1 MSLRIGLDFDNTVI
15 RYDAVFHRLAVRR
28 GWLPAR
34 PPLTKEKVKDLLLA
48 ADGDDRRWQAL
59 QAEAYGREILAA
71 SFFPG
76 CRAFLRRAAAAGH
89 EVFIV
94 SHKSKTSHF
103 DRSVKLRDWA
113 LRWLKS
119 NARGLIEPG
128 HVFFAEDRD
137 AKVRRIAA
145 LDLDLFVDDLLP
157 VLDHRD
163 FPARTAAVHFR
174 SATWTAV
181 TRALAC
187 VEKLGPAAF
196 AAVAKTCLAAPV
208 RAERAARRG
217 NNRLWKVTLEDGRR
231 VLVKRYLVDARDR
244 RERGLA
250 EFRAL
255 RLMWD
260 NGIRCVPEPLY
271 LEPGGAFAVMSWLD
285 GADLRFGLAGSAEVR
300 QAADFIRRLS
310 GLRPSNFPEAA
321 DSRRCLADYAR
332 HIETRLDRIREGA
345 AALKSRPEARRFV
358 ADTVL
363 PLKEAVLAR
372 FFAECKRQG
381 LDPEKPL
388 PPSRRILSPSDF
400 GFHNALREAR
410 GRMRFLDFEYFGQ
423 DDPAK
428 LACDFC
434 HHAGF
439 SLSPALKRLFV
450 ERLAAGLPESDA
462 FLRRV
467 DLLLDVIGLEWLLI
481 VLNVLSADTRTR
493 RKFADPGLSEDALV
507 LSRLKAARRIAADL
521 KDGRRP
527 VALRRVAMKKHDSKR
542 AHADR

>member
-1 MSLRIGLDFDNTVI
+1 M
-15 RYDAVFHRLAVRR
+15 
-28 GWLPAR
+28 
-34 PPLTKEKVKDLLLA
+34 
-48 ADGDDRRWQAL
+48 
-59 QAEAYGREILAA
+59 
-71 SFFPG
+71 
-76 CRAFLRRAAAAGH
+76 
-89 EVFIV
+89 
-94 SHKSKTSHF
+94 
-103 DRSVKLRDWA
+103 
-113 LRWLKS
+113 
-119 NARGLIEPG
+119 
-128 HVFFAEDRD
+128 
-137 AKVRRIAA
+137 
-145 LDLDLFVDDLLP
+145 
-157 VLDHRD
+157 
-163 FPARTAAVHFR
+163 
-174 SATWTAV
+174 
-181 TRALAC
+181 
-187 VEKLGPAAF
+187 
-196 AAVAKTCLAAPV
+196 
-208 RAERAARRG
+208 
-217 NNRLWKVTLEDGRR
+217 TLEGGRR
-231 VLVKRYLVDARDR
+231 VLVKRYLVDSRDR

-260 NGIRCVPEPLY
+260 NGIRMPEPIH

-285 GADLRFGLAGSAEVR
+285 GADLRQGRAGSAEVR

-321 DSRRCLADYAR
+321 DSRRCLADYPR
-332 HIETRLDRIREGA
+332 HIERRLERIREGA

-358 ADTVL
+358 AETVL

-381 LDPEKPL
+381 LDLEEPL

-450 ERLAAGLPESDA
+450 ERLAAGLPEPEA

-493 RKFADPGLSEDALV
+493 RKFAEPGLSEKALV
-507 LSRLKAARRIAADL
+507 LSRLKQARRIAIDL
-521 KDGRRP
+521 KDGIRP
-527 VALRRVAMKKHDSKR
+527 VSLRRVAVKKTDSKR
-542 AHADR
+542 THAGR